1 MSTVGYRIIEEIKRP
16 SIDLIESFRNLQ
28 VANLDDCMQRNAAV
42 HSSIKP
48 INQAKILGPA
58 LTVKVAPG
66 DNLMIY
72 IAIDLAHEGDVLVID
87 GAGYTERAL
96 MGEIMIQYA
105 RNKKLGGI
113 IIDGAIRDFDVISK
127 MDFPVYAKAVSPN
140 GPYKNGSGEI
150 NYPITIGSKVVHAG
164 DIVVGDADGVVFIRP
179 HDAPSILKKVQTV
192 IDYEKKLLNQ
202 LAQGELLDI
211 TWAYKKLHESDCTI
225 TKEEKL

>member
-1 MSTVGYRIIEEIKRP
+1 
-16 SIDLIESFRNLQ
+16 
-28 VANLDDCMQRNAAV
+28 
-42 HSSIKP
+42 
-48 INQAKILGPA
+48 
-58 LTVKVAPG
+58 
-66 DNLMIY
+66 MIY

-96 MGEIMIQYA
+96 MGEIMIQNA

-140 GPYKNGSGEI
+140 GPYKNGPGEI